1 MMREPAN
8 ALTHLA
14 GVLLSLVALVALVT
28 IGIRSGDGLV
38 AASLIIYGLSQLG
51 SYTASTLYHALHLP
65 PIASDRLLQVDCVLV
80 FVFIAGSYTPVCLI
94 ALHGGWR
101 WGLLAAVWAMAL
113 GGLVMKLCWLHAPIW
128 LTTALYVGMGWVALA
143 AIPPLMRALPDG
155 GMGWFFSGGI
165 VYTVGAVIFA
175 FDRPWPRPGVFE
187 AHAVWHLCVLGGSAC
202 CFWAI
207 VRYVVPLA

>member
-1 MMREPAN
+1 MLREPAN

-14 GVLLSLVALVALVT
+14 GMLLSLLALVALVA
-28 IGIRSGDGLV
+28 IGIRSDNGLAMV
-38 AASLIIYGLSQLG
+38 SLIIYGLSQLG
-51 SYTASTLYHALHLP
+51 SYTASTLYHALYLAP
-65 PIASDRLLQVDCVLV
+65 VASDRLLQVDCVLV

-101 WGLLAAVWAMAL
+101 WGLLGAVWAMAL
-113 GGLVMKLCWLHAPIW
+113 SGLVMKLCWLHAPIW

-155 GMGWFFSGGI
+155 GMGWFFAAGI

-187 AHAVWHLCVLGGSAC
+187 AHAVWHLCVLGGSTC